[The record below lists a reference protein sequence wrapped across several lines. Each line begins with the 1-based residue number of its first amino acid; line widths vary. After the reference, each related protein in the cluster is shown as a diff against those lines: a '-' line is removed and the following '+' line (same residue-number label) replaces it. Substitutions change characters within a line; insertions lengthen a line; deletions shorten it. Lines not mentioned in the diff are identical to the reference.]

1 MMRKIY
7 EPENMMEGELLQS
20 MLASEGIKSHISGR
34 HLLGGVGELPVFGLL
49 GLAVDDEQA
58 ERARQLITE
67 YNGAFVLP
75 GEEPDSYPD
84 VLLC

>member
-1 MMRKIY
+1 
-7 EPENMMEGELLQS
+7 
-20 MLASEGIKSHISGR
+20 
-34 HLLGGVGELPVFGLL
+34 LL
-49 GLAVDDEQA
+49 GLAVEDDQA

-67 YNGAFVLP
+67 YNGAFPLS

>member
-1 MMRKIY
+1 MRRIY

-20 MLASEGIKSHISGR
+20 MLASEGIDSHITGR

-49 GLAVDDEQA
+49 GLAVNDDQA

-67 YNGAFVLP
+67 YNGAFVLS

>member
-1 MMRKIY
+1 
-7 EPENMMEGELLQS
+7 
-20 MLASEGIKSHISGR
+20 
-34 HLLGGVGELPVFGLL
+34 LL
-49 GLAVDDEQA
+49 GLAVEDEQA
-58 ERARQLITE
+58 ERARHLITE